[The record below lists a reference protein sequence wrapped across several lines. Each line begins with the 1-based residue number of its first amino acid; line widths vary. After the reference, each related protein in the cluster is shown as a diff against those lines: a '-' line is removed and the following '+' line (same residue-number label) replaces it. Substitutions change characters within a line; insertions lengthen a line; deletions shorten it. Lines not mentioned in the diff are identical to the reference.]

1 DLTSKRKEL
10 LQDKFF
16 LFFSYLLLL
25 INHIPIQLISEPV
38 KIIIDFSYGA
48 AYNQF
53 IKKNLSLYIN
63 LNTEVIEAGKPEFPD
78 VIITNR
84 NNLYEESA
92 SQVVVWLDPP
102 RAVDWGNLTKI
113 LLTIQEEK
121 YKDSKIDKQIDDFPE
136 EIIDRIE

>member
-1 DLTSKRKEL
+1 M
-10 LQDKFF
+10 
-16 LFFSYLLLL
+16 
-25 INHIPIQLISEPV
+25 
-38 KIIIDFSYGA
+38 
-48 AYNQF
+48 
-53 IKKNLSLYIN
+53 
-63 LNTEVIEAGKPEFPD
+63 
-78 VIITNR
+78 
-84 NNLYEESA
+84 

>member
-1 DLTSKRKEL
+1 MFSFFQLFIVI
-10 LQDKFF
+10 DK
-16 LFFSYLLLL
+16 S
-25 INHIPIQLISEPV
+25 HTVQVVSEPV

-48 AYNQF
+48 AYNRF

-63 LNTEVIEAGKPEFPD
+63 LNTEVIEAGKLDFPD

-84 NNLYEESA
+84 NNLYEESV